1 MPKAPKANIDL
12 NNAASSQS
20 VGEQIRDLRKI
31 RTLTLQGLSDKIGRS
46 VGYVSQIERNIS
58 DVSIPVL
65 KEIAEALDV
74 NINWFFQG
82 NANAP
87 AGERDYVVRVENRRR
102 LDFAG
107 TGMVEELLSP
117 NFAGTFE
124 MILGTFAP
132 GAATGSEMYT
142 REGEVGGY
150 LVSGALELSVGEQQ
164 FKLSPGD
171 AFTYPSTEPHR
182 CWNPGDGD
190 AVVLWIVAPP
200 SY

>member
-1 MPKAPKANIDL
+1 MSL
-12 NNAASSQS
+12 SSQNQIPDVPGNQAQP

-31 RTLTLQGLSDKIGRS
+31 RGLTLQGLAGKIGRS
-46 VGYVSQIERNIS
+46 VGYVSQIERNLS

-65 KEIAEALDV
+65 TEVAGALDV

-82 NANAP
+82 TATAP
-87 AGERDYVVRVENRRR
+87 ADERDLIVRAENRRK

-107 TGMVEELLSP
+107 TGMREELLSP
-117 NFAGTFE
+117 NFSGTFE

-132 GAATGSEMYT
+132 GAATGPKEYT
-142 REGEVGGY
+142 RAGEVGGY
-150 LVSGALELSVGEQQ
+150 LISGELELVVGDRQ
-164 FKLSPGD
+164 FLINPGD

-182 CWNPGDGD
+182 CWNRGEDV
-190 AVVLWIVAPP
+190 ATVLWVVAPP

>member
-1 MPKAPKANIDL
+1 MTATPLSANRETDKKP
-12 NNAASSQS
+12 QQP
-20 VGEQIRDLRKI
+20 VGEQIRDLRKVQN
-31 RTLTLQGLSDKIGRS
+31 LTLQALADRIGRS

-65 KEIAEALDV
+65 KEIADALDV

-82 NANAP
+82 SVNAP
-87 AGERDYVVRVENRRR
+87 AHERDIIVRAENRRR

-117 NFAGTFE
+117 NFSGTFE

-132 GAATGSEMYT
+132 GAATGPEKYT
-142 REGEVGGY
+142 RTGEVGGY
-150 LVSGALELSVGEQQ
+150 LVTGQLALSVGERQ
-164 FKLSPGD
+164 FSLSAGD

-182 CWNPGDGD
+182 CWNSGDGD
-190 AVVLWIVAPP
+190 AVVLWVVAPP